1 MFPKFLKQIKCNFT
15 QLSLKE
21 VKSEIS
27 SLNIQKSSSN
37 GCTSVTILGQGVDI
51 YLLFLTNAINKTFL
65 DSYIPDE
72 LKKVEI
78 IPVYKK
84 QNFLNKEI

>member
-27 SLNIQKSSSN
+27 SLNIQKPSTN

-65 DSYIPDE
+65 DNYFPNK
-72 LKKVEI
+72 LKKTNLKH
-78 IPVYKK
+78 Y
-84 QNFLNKEI
+84 